1 MHYVIVYKKE
11 IEGKWVEIIDRR
23 SKQKRKYTYDGSV
36 TVEDY
41 LRSYWKVSDGER
53 DNARVCITRNLMW
66 QLNPQS
72 LLRY

>member
-1 MHYVIVYKKE
+1 MLYVIVYKKE

-23 SKQKRKYTYDGSV
+23 SEQKRKYTYDCSV
-36 TVEDY
+36 NVEDY

>member
-1 MHYVIVYKKE
+1 MLYDIVYKKE

-23 SKQKRKYTYDGSV
+23 SEQKRKYTYYGSV

-53 DNARVCITRNLMW
+53 NNSRVCITRNLMW

>member
-36 TVEDY
+36 TVEDC